1 MLLELKHIY
10 KDYMQDKIVIPVL
23 KDINISIDEG
33 EYVAIM
39 GPSGSGKTTLMNII
53 GCLDRPTKGD
63 FLLEGESII
72 AYNENR
78 LSDLRLN
85 TLGFV
90 FQSFN
95 LMPKQTALDNVSLPL
110 GYAGVPLR
118 KRKEIAFQAL
128 KRVGLEDRVNF
139 RPSQLSGGQQQ
150 RVAIARAMVNN
161 PKIIL
166 ADEPTGALDSKSGIQ
181 VMNLF
186 QQLNDE
192 GVTIIM
198 ITHDANIAGHAKKVL
213 HIFDGEISD
222 EPQKGGSLK

>member
-10 KDYMQDKIVIPVL
+10 KNYKQDKIVVPVL

-53 GCLDRPTKGD
+53 GCLDRPTEGEY
-63 FLLEGESII
+63 FLEGRSIVN
-72 AYNENR
+72 YTENQ
-78 LSDLRLN
+78 LSDLRLK

-95 LMPKQTALDNVSLPL
+95 LLPKQTALDNVALPL
-110 GYAGVPLR
+110 SYAGIPVK
-118 KRKEIAFQAL
+118 KRRQIAFQTL
-128 KRVGLEDRVNF
+128 QRVGLADRVNF
-139 RPSQLSGGQQQ
+139 KPSQLSGGQQQ
-150 RVAIARAMVNN
+150 RVAIARALVNN

-166 ADEPTGALDSKSGIQ
+166 ADEPTGALDSRSGTQ
-181 VMNLF
+181 VMKLF

-192 GVTIIM
+192 GVTVIM

-213 HIFDGEISD
+213 RILDGEIVDDSQ
-222 EPQKGGSLK
+222 EGGRIL

>member
-150 RVAIARAMVNN
+150 RVAISRALVNN

>member
-128 KRVGLEDRVNF
+128 KRVGLEERVNF

-150 RVAIARAMVNN
+150 RVAIARALVNN